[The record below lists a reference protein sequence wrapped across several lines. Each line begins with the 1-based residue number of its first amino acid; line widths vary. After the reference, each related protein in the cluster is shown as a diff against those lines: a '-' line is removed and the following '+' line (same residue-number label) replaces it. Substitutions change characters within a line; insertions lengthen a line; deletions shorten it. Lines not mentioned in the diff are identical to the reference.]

1 MSEFPSS
8 SSWPP
13 FFAEEVGEATG
24 AARRP
29 WLVLGLGNDILSDD
43 AVGLKVAAE
52 VRRGLPAKADVEV
65 LEVCEMGLALLDLI
79 VGCRELIL
87 IDSIQTGS
95 AAPGT
100 LHEIT
105 DVAAP
110 THRAGSPHF
119 LGVGETLALGR
130 WLELPMPERVRVL
143 AIEVAD
149 PFTLSTE
156 LTPAVAAAVPKAARR
171 VREWLAEAPFR
182 PSASPENPPAQER
195 DPVT

>member
-8 SSWPP
+8 GSWPP
-13 FFAEEVGEATG
+13 FFAEEIGGATG

-43 AVGLKVAAE
+43 AVGLKVAAK

-87 IDSIQTGS
+87 IDSIQTG
-95 AAPGT
+95 AATPGT

-105 DVAAP
+105 DVKAP

-130 WLELPMPERVRVL
+130 WLELPMPDRVRVL

-171 VREWLAEAPFR
+171 VREWLAEAPLR
-182 PSASPENPPAQER
+182 PSASPEKPPAQER